1 MNRVSCSVLLL
12 CCYYNCYVLWVLK
25 IFVYVS
31 VHMCTVYRNLVPELL
46 AALSA
51 SHVVPR
57 SQQVDFRL
65 LVIACVII

>member
-1 MNRVSCSVLLL
+1 MYYGYLRSL
-12 CCYYNCYVLWVLK
+12 CMFLK
-25 IFVYVS
+25 ISIS
-31 VHMCTVYRNLVPELL
+31 VHMCTVYRNLVPVLL

-51 SHVVPR
+51 SHAVQR